1 MLSLMIQKENT
12 MEISIDI
19 DDDYLYSVIESD
31 VQNLI
36 EQNIEQNDDIT
47 NDLLDALQGYINQ
60 DQDALCDLGQAFEEA
75 VRKAVSNVFKG
86 E

>member
-1 MLSLMIQKENT
+1 
-12 MEISIDI
+12 MEVSIDV
-19 DDDYLYSVIESD
+19 DDGDLFNAVESD
-31 VQNLI
+31 VLNLI

>member
-1 MLSLMIQKENT
+1 
-12 MEISIDI
+12 MEVSIDVDI
-19 DDDYLYSVIESD
+19 DENELFNAIEGD

-36 EQNIEQNDDIT
+36 EQNNDVTDG
-47 NDLLDALQGYINQ
+47 LLNALQEYLNQ
-60 DQDALCDLGQAFEEA
+60 HHDAPCDLGQAFEAA

>member
-1 MLSLMIQKENT
+1 
-12 MEISIDI
+12 MEVSIDV
-19 DDDYLYSVIESD
+19 DDGDLFNAVESD
-31 VQNLI
+31 VLNLI

-47 NDLLDALQGYINQ
+47 NDLLDALQGYLKQ

>member
-1 MLSLMIQKENT
+1 
-12 MEISIDI
+12 MEVSIDI
-19 DDDYLYSVIESD
+19 DESELFNAIEGD

-36 EQNIEQNDDIT
+36 EQNNDLTDG
-47 NDLLDALQGYINQ
+47 LLDALQEYLNQ
-60 DQDALCDLGQAFEEA
+60 DQALCDLGQAFEAA

>member
-1 MLSLMIQKENT
+1 
-12 MEISIDI
+12 MEVSIDI
-19 DDDYLYSVIESD
+19 DESELFNAIEGD

-36 EQNIEQNDDIT
+36 EQNNDLTDG
-47 NDLLDALQGYINQ
+47 LLDALQEYLNQ
-60 DQDALCDLGQAFEEA
+60 DQDALCGLGQTFEAA

>member
-1 MLSLMIQKENT
+1 MQF
-12 MEISIDI
+12 SIDVDI
-19 DDDYLYSVIESD
+19 DENELFNAIEGD

-36 EQNIEQNDDIT
+36 EQNDDVT
-47 NDLLDALQGYINQ
+47 DGLLNALQEYLNQ
-60 DQDALCDLGQAFEEA
+60 DQDTLCDLGQAFEAA

>member
-1 MLSLMIQKENT
+1 
-12 MEISIDI
+12 MEVSIDV
-19 DDDYLYSVIESD
+19 DDGDLFNAVESD
-31 VQNLI
+31 VLNLI

-47 NDLLDALQGYINQ
+47 NDLLDALQGYLNQ

>member
-1 MLSLMIQKENT
+1 
-12 MEISIDI
+12 MEVSIDI
-19 DDDYLYSVIESD
+19 DESELFNAIEGD

-36 EQNIEQNDDIT
+36 EQNNDLTDG
-47 NDLLDALQGYINQ
+47 LLDALQEYLNQ
-60 DQDALCDLGQAFEEA
+60 DQDTLCGLGQTFEAA

>member
-1 MLSLMIQKENT
+1 
-12 MEISIDI
+12 MEFSIDVDI
-19 DDDYLYSVIESD
+19 DENELFNAIEGD

-36 EQNIEQNDDIT
+36 EQNDDVT
-47 NDLLDALQGYINQ
+47 DGLLNALQEYLNQ
-60 DQDALCDLGQAFEEA
+60 DQDAPCDLGQAFEAA